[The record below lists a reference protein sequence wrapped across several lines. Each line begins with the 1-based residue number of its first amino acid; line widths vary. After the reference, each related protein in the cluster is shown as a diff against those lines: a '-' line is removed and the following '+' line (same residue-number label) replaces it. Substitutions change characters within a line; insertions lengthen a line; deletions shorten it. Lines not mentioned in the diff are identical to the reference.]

1 MPNFFGKTLTR
12 DETLQRMGRLSQVAG
27 VELLTYG
34 DGVER
39 GVRCLEFRTGT
50 GFLFKVLLDRCLDV
64 GHCEYRGMPLSWHSP
79 TGFVGPWYFNAAE
92 EGGLSGFVGMCV
104 YRLRGL
110 SEQERRELTALANF
124 AFYAG
129 TGRKTA
135 MGMGQTRCG

>member
-1 MPNFFGKTLTR
+1 MPHFFGKTLTR

-50 GFLFKVLLDRCLDV
+50 GFIFKVLLDRCMDV

-92 EGGLSGFVGMCV
+92 EGGLGGFMRGFTGMFMTCGFDHILFMAEDEASWAH
-104 YRLRGL
+104 YP
-110 SEQERRELTALANF
+110 ALCMKVS
-124 AFYAG
+124 
-129 TGRKTA
+129 RSV
-135 MGMGQTRCG
+135 MGQDE